1 MKLLFIL
8 LAQSVAGSVIEIVL
22 LLLVAGLIG
31 YFTAWFYAKS
41 VYTPIIK
48 GLEEEKTELN
58 RQILGLKDDI
68 SKLNGTVDK
77 LNGTVDKLNGTVD
90 KLNEEIGKLEEEI
103 AEKDKE
109 IENLKNTTKNK

>member
-1 MKLLFIL
+1 MKPLFIL
-8 LAQSVAGSVIEIVL
+8 LAQSVTGSVIEIVL

-48 GLEEEKTELN
+48 GLEEEKTELD
-58 RQILGLKDDI
+58 RQIWGLKDDI
-68 SKLNGTVDK
+68 SKLNEK
-77 LNGTVDKLNGTVD
+77 
-90 KLNEEIGKLEEEI
+90 IGKLEEEI

-109 IENLKNTTKNK
+109 IENLKNTTKGK

>member
-8 LAQSVAGSVIEIVL
+8 LEQSVAGSVIEIVL

-77 LNGTVDKLNGTVD
+77 LNGTVDKLN
-90 KLNEEIGKLEEEI
+90 EEIGKLEEEI

>member
-1 MKLLFIL
+1 MKPLFIL
-8 LAQSVAGSVIEIVL
+8 LAQSVTGSVIEIVL

-31 YFTAWFYAKS
+31 YFTTWFYAKS

-48 GLEEEKTELN
+48 GLKEEKTELN

-68 SKLNGTVDK
+68 SKLNGTA
-77 LNGTVDKLNGTVD
+77 D
-90 KLNEEIGKLEEEI
+90 KLNEKIGKLEEEI

-109 IENLKNTTKNK
+109 VGNLKNTTKGK

>member
-1 MKLLFIL
+1 MKPLFIL
-8 LAQSVAGSVIEIVL
+8 LAQSVTGSVIEIVL
-22 LLLVAGLIG
+22 LLLVAGAIG

-48 GLEEEKTELN
+48 GLEEKKTELN
-58 RQILGLKDDI
+58 RQILGLKDNI

-77 LNGTVDKLNGTVD
+77 LNEK
-90 KLNEEIGKLEEEI
+90 IGKLEEEI

-109 IENLKNTTKNK
+109 IENLKNTTKGK